1 MKDKFTDLQ
10 DEVKNSAHKIWL
22 AGLGA
27 LTVAGEEGSK
37 LFKTLVEKGEAY
49 EEKGDG
55 PTDKVKETY
64 QKTRER
70 AEDMWSKFENS
81 FNDKVGIAMHKLGVP
96 TRDEINQLTQRVD
109 ALMEAIS
116 KLNKDEDKKEA

>member
-1 MKDKFTDLQ
+1 MKEKLNDLQ
-10 DEVKNSAHKIWL
+10 DDVKNSAHKIWL

-37 LFKTLVEKGEAY
+37 LFKTLVEKGETY
-49 EEKGDG
+49 EEKGGG

-64 QKTRER
+64 GKTREK
-70 AEDMWSKFENS
+70 AEDLWSKFENS
-81 FNDKVGIAMHKLGVP
+81 FNDKVGIAMNKLGVP

-116 KLNKDEDKKEA
+116 KLNKDETKKEA